1 MCCDYKISKKKFQN
15 YFSSEFSLC
24 QVLAFLAK
32 FLYVSKFENFS
43 HKIKRVQTDQDALKT
58 DLVIE
63 NFSKK

>member
-1 MCCDYKISKKKFQN
+1 MCCDYKISKK
-15 YFSSEFSLC
+15 SSKIIFRVNFRYV

-32 FLYVSKFENFS
+32 FLYVFKFENFS

-58 DLVIE
+58 DLVTE